1 MAEMISVA
9 LVVIIHY
16 VVLVTQVHDVLMIV
30 MVRGEQYR
38 GHQRDFK
45 GILFLFFLSG
55 YHWLETKVKMRLM
68 GLSGPDKVQPLSE
81 QKAVDVGAELLGES
95 LIFGIAT
102 VMLVFEYRRG
112 QRKEETKEDLQ
123 NQKIID
129 LQNQVKEL
137 ELTLETNSAQVR
149 ELTRLV
155 HGSLG

>member
-1 MAEMISVA
+1 MVVGAFPLFKLVSLAVKQVSKPVA
-9 LVVIIHY
+9 YSLKTAAKQSKFFRKY
-16 VVLVTQVHDVLMIV
+16 VCIWPGQ
-30 MVRGEQYR
+30 
-38 GHQRDFK
+38 
-45 GILFLFFLSG
+45 G

-81 QKAVDVGAELLGES
+81 QKAVDVGSELLGES

>member
-1 MAEMISVA
+1 M
-9 LVVIIHY
+9 
-16 VVLVTQVHDVLMIV
+16 
-30 MVRGEQYR
+30 
-38 GHQRDFK
+38 
-45 GILFLFFLSG
+45 
-55 YHWLETKVKMRLM
+55 ETKVKMRLM

-81 QKAVDVGAELLGES
+81 QKAVDVGSELLGEA